1 MFDPTLEE
9 SHNEDAL
16 NDKLIP
22 VFNQP
27 KIQVAVLP
35 GRPIMTCQGIHIFLF
50 GISINYFV
58 LKKTSRVITLPFHFT
73 FVFFIVLLLHFASS
87 FAVN

>member
-50 GISINYFV
+50 NISMNYFV
-58 LKKTSRVITLPFHFT
+58 LKKDLKSNHTSFPY
-73 FVFFIVLLLHFASS
+73 S
-87 FAVN
+87 FCFPYCSTTSLS